1 MVLIC
6 NKTGSLLGVANGLG
20 EHWRAGEHGIIFCEH
35 EHFDF
40 LSSTSSEHFE
50 KTLVECLL
58 NIMVIQ
64 TRKRHFEK
72 YVFVRGIG
80 FRKL

>member
-1 MVLIC
+1 MVLA
-6 NKTGSLLGVANGLG
+6 SVG
-20 EHWRAGEHGIIFCEH
+20 EQASRALIFCEH
-35 EHFDF
+35 EHFD
-40 LSSTSSEHFE
+40 LLPSTSSEHFE

-58 NIMVIQ
+58 NILVIH

-72 YVFVRGIG
+72 YIFVRGIG

>member
-1 MVLIC
+1 M
-6 NKTGSLLGVANGLG
+6 LGVANGLG
-20 EHWRAGEHGIIFCEH
+20 EHWRALASTA
-35 EHFDF
+35 FDYF
-40 LSSTSSEHFE
+40 HLRAASILKE
-50 KTLVECLL
+50 TLVECLL

-72 YVFVRGIG
+72 YIFVHGIG